1 MSRVRIG
8 SWTCRSGN
16 SVDVFAH
23 PADDGVRCVTLEWD
37 SPPPLSDADYAD
49 YVTGILPALTRRLQE
64 YLERPGRALVLQ
76 L

>member
-1 MSRVRIG
+1 MSRVSLG
-8 SWTCRSGN
+8 SWRCRSGN
-16 SVDVFAH
+16 SIDVFVESVE
-23 PADDGVRCVTLEWD
+23 DGVRHVTLEWD

-49 YVTGILPALTRRLQE
+49 YVTGILPAMTRRLQE

>member
-1 MSRVRIG
+1 VSRIRIG
-8 SWTCRSGN
+8 SWACRSGN
-16 SVDVFAH
+16 SVDVFVH
-23 PADDGVRCVTLEWD
+23 PDDGIRHVTLEWD

-49 YVTGILPALTRRLQE
+49 YVTGILPAMTRRLQE